1 MLANVRRRV
10 LGHLVG
16 GAAAAALLAAL
27 PVTAM
32 AQKPPST
39 LKVVM
44 HSDLKVID
52 PIWVSAQIGRTHAY
66 LVYDTLFSLDADL
79 KPQPQM
85 VDSYTVSPDG
95 LVYTFKLRDGLS
107 WHDGAPVKAEDC
119 IQSIKRWAERDGVGQ
134 RLMQH
139 TQSFDVV
146 DDRTFKLTLKN
157 PYGFVIASLAKPGST
172 VPFMMPK
179 RVADT
184 PGTQQIKEATG
195 SGPWIFKTDEWK
207 PGEKVVYL
215 RNPDYK
221 PRAEPPSALSGGKNV
236 YVDRVEWI
244 NITDPQTAANALMTG
259 EIDILEQPLIEML
272 PLLEKDKN
280 IEVKDLN
287 PLGSQYS
294 LRFNVLHKPFD
305 NAKIRQAALYALN
318 QKDFL
323 LAAINDP
330 KYFKECKAL
339 FICGTPYATD
349 AGFEDKLESN
359 FAKSKEILKQEGYDG
374 TPVVLLFATDTNTGR
389 LTPIAKSLLE
399 RGGFTVDMQAMD
411 WQTVLS
417 RRARKEPL
425 NAGGWSAFMTSWVSA
440 DLLNPIVSAFV
451 GAACEK
457 AAIGWPCD
465 AKIEELRDAFAKT
478 TDPAKRKELA
488 TAVQVRESEYPTFAQ
503 LGQFNIPMAIRKN
516 ITGSLSSPAP
526 VFWNIKKAQ

>member
-1 MLANVRRRV
+1 MRKMKWAAV
-10 LGHLVG
+10 
-16 GAAAAALLAAL
+16 AAATTALFSAAAE
-27 PVTAM
+27 
-32 AQKPPST
+32 AQT

-44 HSDLKVID
+44 HSDVKIVD
-52 PIWVSAQIGRTHAY
+52 PIWTTAY
-66 LVYDTLFSLDADL
+66 IVRNYGYMVYDTLLAVDEKLDV
-79 KPQPQM
+79 KPQM
-85 VDSYTVSPDG
+85 LESWKVSDDK
-95 LVYTFKLRDGLS
+95 LTYTFILRDGLKF
-107 WHDGAPVKAEDC
+107 HDGAPVTSEDC
-119 IQSIKRWAERDGVGQ
+119 IASIRRWASRDAMGQ
-134 RLMQH
+134 KLMGF
-139 TQSFDVV
+139 TKAMTAV
-146 DDRTFKLTLKN
+146 DDKTFTLTLN
-157 PYGFVIASLAKPGST
+157 EPYGLVIESLGKPSSN
-172 VPFMMPK
+172 VPFIMPK
-179 RVADT
+179 RVAET
-184 PGTQQIKEATG
+184 PGNTQIKEFIG
-195 SGPWIFKTDEWK
+195 SGPFVFRADLWR
-207 PGEKVVYL
+207 PGEKTVYDKFK
-215 RNPDYK
+215 DYK

-244 NITDPQTAANALMTG
+244 NITDAQTAANALMTG

-272 PLLEKDKN
+272 PLIEKDKN

-399 RGGFTVDMQAMD
+399 RGGFVVDMQAMD

-451 GAACEK
+451 GAACDK

-516 ITGSLSSPAP
+516 VTGSLSSPAP
-526 VFWNIKKAQ
+526 VFWNVKKAQ